1 MPRRRIAGLILAAL
15 AVALWTG
22 CGEERQEPEHQRK
35 YRVALVMKSLAN
47 EFFKTMEDGARAHQK
62 KNADVYDLLANGIK
76 DERDV
81 ERQVAIVDQMIAQG
95 VDAIVIAP
103 ADSRALIPICKK
115 ALDAGIVVVNIDN
128 KFDDDAL
135 RQRRLRIPF
144 VGPDNRKG
152 ARTAARYLAR
162 FLKPGDKVAIVEGI
176 PNAINGVM
184 RKLGFEA
191 AMNSAEIKVAASQ
204 SAYWEMDKAERVVA
218 GMLTQ
223 HPDLKAILCA
233 NDSMAL
239 GALAALKA
247 AGKLGKVYVV
257 GYDNISAIQKHI
269 LAGNVLCTVDQHAD
283 QIAVEGIRYA
293 LDILHDRVAAKAP
306 DKETRVDLI
315 TAETLK
321 AQTRSVKTP
330 ARPGST

>member
-1 MPRRRIAGLILAAL
+1 MIKPSGSKVAIVAMVVAAIS
-15 AVALWTG
+15 WTG
-22 CGEERQEPEHQRK
+22 CEQQREPEQRRRK
-35 YRVALVMKSLAN
+35 YRIALVMKSLAN

-81 ERQVAIVDQMIAQG
+81 ERQVAIVDQMIAQK

-103 ADSRALIPICKK
+103 ADSKALIPICKK

-128 KFDDDAL
+128 KFDEDAL
-135 RQRRLRIPF
+135 RQRGLRIPF

-152 ARTAARYLAR
+152 ARMAGEYLAK

-191 AMNSAEIKVAASQ
+191 AMNSAGVEVVASQ
-204 SAYWEMDKAERVVA
+204 SAYWEMDKAEKVVA

-247 AGKLGKVYVV
+247 AGKLGKVLVV
-257 GYDNISAIQKHI
+257 GYDNISAIQKQI

-293 LDILHDRVAAKAP
+293 LDILHGRVDPKAP

-321 AQTRSVKTP
+321 QKVPKPSKPLAD
-330 ARPGST
+330 